1 LNSGATPISQK
12 SLDAL
17 ILKALVAGEMHSLG
31 ITRRIR
37 QIAAGRFDVQAGS
50 LFAVLH
56 RMEEQGWICTRWAQS
71 ENNRD
76 AKYYRLAKAGQKQLV
91 AGIKRWRCTP
101 WDQGTPDH
109 FSGMADIPAD
119 QWALI
124 LSAPVTAL
132 ILLFSCPCSG
142 QTVSLLRDGPR
153 EVPFQLFSGFL
164 VVAEGDIDSVHHL
177 KFVIDTGATRTC
189 LDRSLVQELGLTL
202 LQPKTIFQF
211 DKKLRVDSAVV
222 RTISV
227 GPLRAETIV
236 VNVAD
241 LSHIEASGTP
251 FDAVIGL
258 DLLQVF
264 PFQIDYEHSR
274 IHFGPSAPLAETMPM
289 EPNQQVALITLEFHK
304 RSTRFV
310 LDTGARNIILFWE
323 RVETRRIDWKFGP
336 TETWWSSIGG
346 SVTVRGVYV
355 RDISFWHDSHEAK
368 VYLIHTPPHH
378 ALPNVD
384 GYLAPMA
391 LGVRQISFDFDHHSI
406 TWSR

>member
-1 LNSGATPISQK
+1 MNSETTLISQK
-12 SLDAL
+12 NLDVL
-17 ILKALVAGEMHSLG
+17 ILKALVVGEIHSLG
-31 ITRRIR
+31 ITRRIG
-37 QIAAGRFDVQAGS
+37 QITAGRFDVQAGP
-50 LFAVLH
+50 LFAALH
-56 RMEEQGWICTRWAQS
+56 RMEEQGWICARWAQS

-76 AKYYRLAKAGQKQLV
+76 AKYYRLAKPGQKQLI
-91 AGIKRWRCTP
+91 AGNNRWRRTP
-101 WDQGTPDH
+101 WDQGSPDH
-109 FSGMADIPAD
+109 LSEIADIPAD
-119 QWALI
+119 QSALI

-142 QTVSLLRDGPR
+142 QTVSLLGDSPH

-164 VVAEGDIDSVHHL
+164 VVAEGDIDSSHNL

-211 DKKLRVDSAVV
+211 DKKLRVESAVV

-227 GPLRAETIV
+227 GPLRAETVV

-241 LSHIEASGTP
+241 LSHIEVSGTH

-274 IHFGPSAPLAETMPM
+274 IHFGPSAPLAETIPM

-304 RSTRFV
+304 RNTRFV

-323 RVETRRIDWKFGP
+323 RVQTRRSDWKFGP

-346 SVTVRGVYV
+346 STTARGVYV
-355 RDISFWHDSHEAK
+355 RDISFWRDSHEAK
-368 VYLIHTPPHH
+368 VYLIHTPPNHV
-378 ALPNVD
+378 LPNVD

-391 LGVRQISFDFDHHSI
+391 LGVRRISFDFDHHSI